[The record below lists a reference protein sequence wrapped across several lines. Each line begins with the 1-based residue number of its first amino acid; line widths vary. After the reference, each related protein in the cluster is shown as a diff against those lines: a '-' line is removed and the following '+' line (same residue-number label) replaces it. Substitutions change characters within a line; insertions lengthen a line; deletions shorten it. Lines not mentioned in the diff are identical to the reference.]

1 MKLKSSTCIKNFSK
15 TIFESNLASQERAVG
30 VGYVA
35 FKQPSKE
42 RLQWDNI
49 VRMGFD
55 VNSETLYFQIVGK
68 CQKDEVSRTRISE
81 LDMREKKVMR
91 VGIIWLPVEPPLVGS
106 NFVNFILQK
115 KVLT

>member
-1 MKLKSSTCIKNFSK
+1 MKLKSWTCIKNFSK

-55 VNSETLYFQIVGK
+55 QANRASNGDHHPTLYAADPDWTLTANPTHAF
-68 CQKDEVSRTRISE
+68 TPIS
-81 LDMREKKVMR
+81 D
-91 VGIIWLPVEPPLVGS
+91 
-106 NFVNFILQK
+106 VNIRN
-115 KVLT
+115 

>member
-42 RLQWDNI
+42 TLQWDNI
-49 VRMGFD
+49 VRLGFD
-55 VNSETLYFQIVGK
+55 SSSSAASNPGK
-68 CQKDEVSRTRISE
+68 TPPDQAQGQVLPRLQPEGGDVITR
-81 LDMREKKVMR
+81 
-91 VGIIWLPVEPPLVGS
+91 
-106 NFVNFILQK
+106 
-115 KVLT
+115 